1 MNSSPTP
8 VLIRRIL
15 QQMPVRLLPLSESRG
30 LNGEAILAA
39 VNELDNGTYKQQL
52 LKRLLTVLDT
62 AYAGSLYE
70 QLAQL
75 YTIPESDLRIITYVL
90 PNESRVKLVENKA
103 IISNGTTGLVTW
115 PPSLAII
122 EYLLRNRISKG
133 LKVLE
138 LGSGSGLLAIVL
150 SLLDCQVT
158 ATDHHP
164 TVLERIENNAR
175 LNHSKLSVYYLDWC
189 SPIMFHQDFDLIVGV
204 DIIFD
209 PSLIEPLVEL
219 LKAIATTNNE
229 ILLAVT
235 QRNQETFGQFKARMS
250 MYFTVMEQEC
260 EQNWF
265 YYGEG
270 SPISIFRLVLK

>member
-1 MNSSPTP
+1 
-8 VLIRRIL
+8 
-15 QQMPVRLLPLSESRG
+15 MPVRLLPISESRG
-30 LNGEAILAA
+30 LNGEEILAA
-39 VNELDNGTYKQQL
+39 INELDDGIYKQQL
-52 LKRLLTVLDT
+52 LKRLLTVLDST
-62 AYAGSLYE
+62 YAESLYE
-70 QLAQL
+70 QLARL

-103 IISNGTTGLVTW
+103 TNSNGTTGLVTW
-115 PPSLAII
+115 PPSLAMI
-122 EYLLRNRISKG
+122 EYLLRNGTSKG

-138 LGSGSGLLAIVL
+138 LGSGSGLVAIVM
-150 SLLDCQVT
+150 SLLNCQVT

-164 TVLERIENNAR
+164 TVLERIEHNAR
-175 LNHSKLSVYYLDWC
+175 LNHSKLLVYNLDWC
-189 SPIMFHQDFDLIVGV
+189 TPIQFHQEFDMILGV

-229 ILLAVT
+229 TLLAVT
-235 QRNQETFGQFKARMS
+235 KRNQGTFGQFTALIS
-250 MYFTVMEQEC
+250 MYFTIMEQEC